1 MFFAAQRFSGVFAVR
16 RSAVSSKNFPGKEAI
31 PLLPDESILCLKG
44 VGPALAKKFEKLG
57 ILTLEDAVHYY
68 PRDYVDLTHP
78 YPVAD
83 APYDTA
89 CVVKATVWSIG
100 ALRRIPGGR
109 TLLKVNAG
117 DDTAGLVLTYFN
129 NPYAANALKPEQEY
143 YFFGKFGGK
152 MTQREIANPTVIPV
166 APDSE
171 PGLLPVYPQTAGLAS
186 RTIGRYIRA
195 ALDAVQDALSDPLP
209 EELVKKYRLGTLA
222 EALHAIHA
230 PTDPEAARLARRR
243 LAFQELYLLQL
254 GLCQMRGRSR
264 AVSGA
269 HIVGGDLR
277 EFFTSLPF
285 TPTGAQQ
292 RAIADIRLDLAG
304 ESPMNRL
311 LQGDVGSGKTL
322 VAAAG
327 MLLAAQSGYQSVL
340 MAPTE
345 ILARQHAATL
355 EKLLAPLGLQV
366 VLLTGAVKGR
376 QRTAA
381 LHAIAD
387 GDAQLIVGTH
397 AVLGEQV
404 RFADLGFVVTDEQH
418 RFGVRQR
425 AALAAKANHP
435 HILVMSATP
444 IPRTLGLLLYGDLDI
459 SILDELPPGRKPVRT
474 YAVGTDLRARMFGF
488 IEKQLAA
495 GRQAYLVCPV
505 IEEGQSELQSVTE
518 YLEQVAQPLLPGR
531 RIGLMHGRLKPTEK
545 TEVMRQFAAHEL
557 DVLCSTTV
565 IEVGVDVP
573 NANTMVIENAERYG
587 LSALHQLR
595 GRVGRGAAE
604 SYCILV
610 SDHDGEDAR
619 RRLEFLCSTTDGFA
633 IAQFDLDTRGPGDF
647 FGSRQHGLPA
657 LRTADLM
664 RDARML
670 EYARSEAHAL
680 LATDPTLEAHPAL
693 KAAVQKLFADDGS
706 MN

>member
-1 MFFAAQRFSGVFAVR
+1 MQLTDPITS
-16 RSAVSSKNFPGKEAI
+16 
-31 PLLPDESILCLKG
+31 LKG
-44 VGPALAKKFEKLG
+44 VGPALARKFEKIG
-57 ILTLEDAVHYY
+57 VVTLEDALHYY

-83 APYDTA
+83 APFDTA

-100 ALRRIPGGR
+100 QLRRIPGGR

-129 NPYAANALKPEQEY
+129 NPYAANALKTDCE
-143 YFFGKFGGK
+143 YFFCGRFGGR
-152 MTQREIANPTVIPV
+152 MTQREITNPMVIPV
-166 APDSE
+166 MPDAQ

-186 RTIGRYIRA
+186 KTIGRYVAA
-195 ALDAVQDALSDPLP
+195 ALEALEGGIPDPLP
-209 EELVKKYRLGTLA
+209 EALIQKYRLGTLE
-222 EALHAIHA
+222 EAIRGIHA
-230 PTDPEAARLARRR
+230 PSGQEAVRLARRR

-269 HIVGGDLR
+269 HIAGGSLDA
-277 EFFTSLPF
+277 FFAALPF
-285 TPTGAQQ
+285 SPTGAQR
-292 RAIADIRLDLAG
+292 RAIAEIQADLAG
-304 ESPMNRL
+304 KSPMNRL
-311 LQGDVGSGKTL
+311 LQGDVGSAKTL

-327 MLLAAQSGYQSVL
+327 MLLAAQAGYQSVL

-355 EKLLAPLGLQV
+355 EKLLAPHGLQT
-366 VLLTGAVKGR
+366 VLLTGAVKGKE
-376 QRTAA
+376 RTAA
-381 LHAIAD
+381 LTAIAD
-387 GDAQLIVGTH
+387 GRAQLIVGTH

-404 RFADLGFVVTDEQH
+404 HFADLGFVVTDEQH

-459 SILDELPPGRKPVRT
+459 SILDELPPGRKPVKT

-505 IEEGQSELQSVTE
+505 IEEGQSELQSVKE

-531 RIGLMHGRLKPTEK
+531 RIGLMHGRLKPAEK

-573 NANTMVIENAERYG
+573 NANVMVIENAERYG

-604 SYCILV
+604 SFCILV
-610 SDHDGEDAR
+610 SDHDGEDAKK
-619 RRLEFLCSTTDGFA
+619 RLEFLCSTTDGFA
-633 IAQFDLDTRGPGDF
+633 IAQFDLDNRGPGDF

-670 EYARSEAHAL
+670 EYARSEAHSLIAADPAL
-680 LATDPTLEAHPAL
+680 DAHPAL
-693 KAAVQKLFADDGS
+693 QAAVQRLFADEGS
-706 MN
+706 LN

>member
-1 MFFAAQRFSGVFAVR
+1 MQLTDPIAG
-16 RSAVSSKNFPGKEAI
+16 
-31 PLLPDESILCLKG
+31 LKG
-44 VGPALAKKFEKLG
+44 IGPALAKKFEKIG
-57 ILTLEDAVHYY
+57 VVTLEDAIHYY

-83 APYDTA
+83 APFDAA
-89 CVVKATVWSIG
+89 CVVKATVWGIG
-100 ALRRIPGGR
+100 QLRRIPGGR
-109 TLLKVNAG
+109 TLLKVNAS

-129 NPYAANALKPEQEY
+129 NPYAANALKVGQEY
-143 YFFGKFGGK
+143 YFCGKFAGK
-152 MTQREIANPTVIPV
+152 MTQREIINPLVIP
-166 APDSE
+166 AIPDGE
-171 PGLLPVYPQTAGLAS
+171 PGLLPVYPQTAGLTS
-186 RTIGRYIRA
+186 KTIGKYIAA
-195 ALDAVQDALSDPLP
+195 ALAALEEGIADPLP
-209 EELVKKYRLGTLA
+209 EKLIARYKLGTLE
-222 EALHAIHA
+222 EALRGIHA
-230 PTDPEAARLARRR
+230 PPDQETARLARRR

-269 HIVGGDLR
+269 HIAGGDLKA
-277 EFFTSLPF
+277 FFTSLPF

-292 RAIADIRLDLAG
+292 RAIADIQADLAG

-327 MLLAAQSGYQSVL
+327 MLLAAQAGYQSAL

-355 EKLLAPLGLQV
+355 EKLLAPLGLEIA
-366 VLLTGAVKGR
+366 LLTGAIKGR
-376 QRTAA
+376 ERDTA
-381 LHAIAD
+381 LEAIAD
-387 GDAQLIVGTH
+387 GRAQLIVGTH

-404 RFADLGFVVTDEQH
+404 HFANLGFVVTDEQH

-459 SILDELPPGRKPVRT
+459 SILDELPPGRKPIKT

-505 IEEGQSELQSVTE
+505 IEEGKSELQSVKE

-531 RIGLMHGRLKPTEK
+531 RIGLMHGRLKPAEK

-573 NANTMVIENAERYG
+573 NANVMVIENAERYG

-610 SDHDGEDAR
+610 SDHEGEDAKK
-619 RRLEFLCSTTDGFA
+619 RLEFLCGTTDGFA
-633 IAQFDLDTRGPGDF
+633 IAQFDLDNRGPGDF

-680 LATDPTLEAHPAL
+680 IAADPALEGYPAL
-693 KAAVQKLFADDGS
+693 KAAVARLFADEGS
-706 MN
+706 LN

>member
-1 MFFAAQRFSGVFAVR
+1 MKLTDPITG
-16 RSAVSSKNFPGKEAI
+16 
-31 PLLPDESILCLKG
+31 LKG
-44 VGPALAKKFEKLG
+44 IGPAAAKKFETLG
-57 ILTLEDAVHYY
+57 IRTLEDAIHFY

-100 ALRRIPGGR
+100 QLRRIPGGR
-109 TLLKVNAG
+109 TLLKVSAG

-143 YFFGKFGGK
+143 FFCGKFSGK
-152 MTQREIANPTVIPV
+152 MTQREITNPTVIPV
-166 APDSE
+166 MPE
-171 PGLLPVYPQTAGLAS
+171 GTPGLLPVYPQTAGLTS
-186 RTIGRYIRA
+186 RTVARCVSNALA
-195 ALDAVQDALSDPLP
+195 AVGDALEDPLP

-222 EALHAIHA
+222 QALRTIHA
-230 PTDPEAARLARRR
+230 PADWEAARHARRR

-254 GLCQMRGRSR
+254 GLCQLRGRSR
-264 AVSGA
+264 TLSGA
-269 HIVGGDLR
+269 RISGGSLK
-277 EFFTSLPF
+277 EFFASLPF
-285 TPTGAQQ
+285 SPTGAQR
-292 RAIADIRLDLAG
+292 RAIAEIQADLAG

-327 MLLAAQSGYQSVL
+327 MLLAAQAGYQSVL

-355 EKLLAPLGLQV
+355 DKLLAPLGLQTA
-366 VLLTGAVKGR
+366 LLTGAVKGKS
-376 QRTAA
+376 RTAA
-381 LHAIAD
+381 LSAIAD
-387 GDAQLIVGTH
+387 GSAQLVVGTH
-397 AVLGEQV
+397 AVLGDAV
-404 RFADLGFVVTDEQH
+404 RFANLGFVVTDEQH

-459 SILDELPPGRKPVRT
+459 SILDELPPGRKPVKT

-488 IEKQLAA
+488 VEKQLAA

-518 YLEQVAQPLLPGR
+518 YLEQAAKPLLPGR
-531 RIGLMHGRLKPTEK
+531 RIGLMHGRLKPAEK

-573 NANTMVIENAERYG
+573 NANIMVIENAERYG

-604 SYCILV
+604 SWCILV
-610 SDHDGEDAR
+610 SDHDGEEAKK
-619 RRLEFLCSTTDGFA
+619 RLEFLCSTTDGFA
-633 IAQFDLDTRGPGDF
+633 IAQFDLDNRGPGDF

-664 RDARML
+664 KDSRML

-680 LATDPTLEAHPAL
+680 IAADPTLEAHPAL
-693 KAAVQKLFADDGS
+693 KAAVSRLFADEGS

>member
-1 MFFAAQRFSGVFAVR
+1 MRFCDPVTG
-16 RSAVSSKNFPGKEAI
+16 
-31 PLLPDESILCLKG
+31 LKG
-44 VGPALAKKFEKLG
+44 IGPTLAKKFEKLG
-57 ILTLEDAVHYY
+57 IVTLEDAIHYY
-68 PRDYVDLTHP
+68 PRDYVDLTCP

-83 APYDTA
+83 APFDTA
-89 CVVKATVWSIG
+89 CVVKATVWGIG
-100 ALRRIPGGR
+100 QLRRIPGGR

-129 NPYAANALKPEQEY
+129 NPYAANALKVGQEY
-143 YFFGKFGGK
+143 FFCGKFAGK
-152 MTQREIANPTVIPV
+152 MTRREITNPTVIPV
-166 APDSE
+166 MPDEE
-171 PGLLPVYPQTAGLAS
+171 PGLLPVYPQTAGLTS
-186 RTIGRYIRA
+186 KTIGKCVTNAFA
-195 ALDAVQDALSDPLP
+195 ALTEDFCDPLP
-209 EELVKKYRLGTLA
+209 EELIRKYKLGTLE
-222 EALHAIHA
+222 EALRGIHA
-230 PTDPEAARLARRR
+230 PPDAETVRLARRR

-264 AVSGA
+264 AVAGA
-269 HIVGGDLR
+269 RIRGGDLT
-277 EFFTSLPF
+277 EFFASLPF
-285 TPTGAQQ
+285 SPTGAQRRSVAEIQ
-292 RAIADIRLDLAG
+292 ADLAG
-304 ESPMNRL
+304 EHPMNRL

-327 MLLAAQSGYQSVL
+327 MVLAAQAGYQSAL

-355 EKLLAPLGLQV
+355 EKLLAPLGLQTA
-366 VLLTGAVKGR
+366 LLTGAVKGKER
-376 QRTAA
+376 AA
-381 LHAIAD
+381 TLAAIAD
-387 GDAQLIVGTH
+387 GRAQIVVGTH

-404 RFADLGFVVTDEQH
+404 RFAKLGFVVTDEQH

-425 AALAAKANHP
+425 AALAAKADHP

-459 SILDELPPGRKPVRT
+459 SVLDELPPGRKPVKT

-488 IEKQLAA
+488 IEKQLAT

-505 IEEGQSELQSVTE
+505 IEEGQSELQSVKE

-531 RIGLMHGRLKPTEK
+531 RIGLMHGKLRPAEK

-573 NANTMVIENAERYG
+573 NANVMVIENAERYG

-610 SDHDGEDAR
+610 SDHDGEDAKK
-619 RRLEFLCSTTDGFA
+619 RLDFLCSTTDGFA
-633 IAQFDLDTRGPGDF
+633 IAQFDLDNRGPGDF
-647 FGSRQHGLPA
+647 FGNRQHGLPA
-657 LRTADLM
+657 LRTADLL

-680 LATDPTLEAHPAL
+680 IAADPSLNAYPAL
-693 KAAVQKLFADDGS
+693 QTAVAKLFADEGS
-706 MN
+706 LN